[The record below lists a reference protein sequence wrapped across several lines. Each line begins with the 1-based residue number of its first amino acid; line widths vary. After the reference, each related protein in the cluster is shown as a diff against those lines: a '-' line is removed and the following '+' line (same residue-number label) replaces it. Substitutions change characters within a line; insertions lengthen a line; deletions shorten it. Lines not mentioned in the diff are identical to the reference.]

1 MAYQKLISGFLSL
14 IRLSDIILLG
24 GLEMR
29 SDLKKIGE
37 QKSTYVCE
45 SADGVRL

>member
-1 MAYQKLISGFLSL
+1 MAYQKLISGFLFL

-24 GLEMR
+24 ELEMS

-37 QKSTYVCE
+37 QKRTDLVGQTDHCT
-45 SADGVRL
+45 

>member
-37 QKSTYVCE
+37 QKS
-45 SADGVRL
+45 ADLVGQTEHCT